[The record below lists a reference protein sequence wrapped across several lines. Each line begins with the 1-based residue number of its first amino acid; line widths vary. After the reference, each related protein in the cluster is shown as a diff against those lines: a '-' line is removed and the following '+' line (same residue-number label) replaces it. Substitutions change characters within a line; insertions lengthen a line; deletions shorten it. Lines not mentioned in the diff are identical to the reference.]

1 MYFLNNTGMDKS
13 TGTNPIINHKTR
25 GRSSHIKKNLSRD
38 TSMSSTCSS
47 IIYHERV
54 AMNNSMDVNSDLPVE
69 SPALSYETE
78 QEKVLRFSKA
88 TETTS
93 NMRPQG
99 GNNETSSIQANH
111 GGHVSFNKTCG
122 EAPCDDNNNAINI
135 QIPYDPNAPTE
146 PELWSRN
153 FHSIS
158 LHSSIKQITLNIKD
172 LLNFMARY
180 ITNKKVNWKSANNLK
195 DFDGIGNVVWNF
207 ILSVYQSGWDSLYT
221 DNKSKTLRE
230 KISSRFSP
238 RIIPS
243 LTQKSN
249 KLVPKPTLASIDK
262 IPQPLPL
269 PAKTAKEVNVI
280 SKYFQNKKS
289 LNDNKSKEDLKTTK
303 SYAQASKAPVN
314 MAKVLKIKKVFPAL
328 NMEKI
333 NQVNNIVKETV
344 KSKPKIQMT
353 TKGPSRKQI
362 IIIPM
367 SKENVDS
374 FIKNSSLYVS
384 NINRQFCN
392 AKSEILVNYIRA
404 EPLGITVVTNKVSQP
419 SDLMLID

>member
-1 MYFLNNTGMDKS
+1 M
-13 TGTNPIINHKTR
+13 
-25 GRSSHIKKNLSRD
+25 
-38 TSMSSTCSS
+38 
-47 IIYHERV
+47 
-54 AMNNSMDVNSDLPVE
+54 
-69 SPALSYETE
+69 
-78 QEKVLRFSKA
+78 
-88 TETTS
+88 
-93 NMRPQG
+93 
-99 GNNETSSIQANH
+99 
-111 GGHVSFNKTCG
+111 
-122 EAPCDDNNNAINI
+122 
-135 QIPYDPNAPTE
+135 
-146 PELWSRN
+146 
-153 FHSIS
+153 
-158 LHSSIKQITLNIKD
+158 
-172 LLNFMARY
+172 
-180 ITNKKVNWKSANNLK
+180 
-195 DFDGIGNVVWNF
+195 
-207 ILSVYQSGWDSLYT
+207 YT

-238 RIIPS
+238 RIVSS
-243 LTQKSN
+243 LTHKSN
-249 KLVPKPTLASIDK
+249 KLVPKPTPASIDK

-269 PAKTAKEVNVI
+269 PAKMAKEVNVI

-303 SYAQASKAPVN
+303 SYAQASKAPIN
-314 MAKVLKIKKVFPAL
+314 MAKVLKIKKAFPTL
-328 NMEKI
+328 NIEKI

-374 FIKNSSLYVS
+374 FIKNSSLHVS

-419 SDLMLID
+419 SDLMLIDQYIKNSNDVNTLQVDEP